1 MLLTDLADV
10 LRAAG
15 LDVVEEPGWRTR
27 TTRDA
32 NGNPRQMID
41 VRTIIC
47 HHTAGPATGDLPS
60 LATVRDGRPGLQG
73 PLAQLMLA
81 RSGTWHVI
89 AAGHCN
95 HAGVSLRTEYE
106 NSHAI
111 GIEAEATGLALWP
124 RVQYESYA
132 RGVRALKDHYGVPLD
147 HVLGHKETCSPVGRK
162 SDPNFNMAA
171 FRQLVAAGFTPTP
184 QEDTLSAAE
193 VQQIN
198 DYTKALLL
206 DGYTVDGQAKPSVL
220 AVLTETQR
228 RATAAL
234 AQVGALQATVTELAK
249 GGSLTPAEVQQAAQA
264 GANAALAKLGEKLGG
279 A

>member
-1 MLLTDLADV
+1 MLTDLADV

-111 GIEAEATGLALWP
+111 GIEAEATGTTTWP
-124 RVQYESYA
+124 DVQYRSYVNGA
-132 RGVRALKDHYGVPLD
+132 RALAAHYGVPLD
-147 HVLGHKETCSPVGRK
+147 HVLGHKETCYPLGRK
-162 SDPNFNMAA
+162 SDPNFDMPA
-171 FRQLVAAGFTPTP
+171 FRAAVNAP

-206 DGYTVDGQAKPSVL
+206 DGYTVNGEAKPSLL

-228 RATAAL
+228 RVSTVASAVRPTDLAA
-234 AQVGALQATVTELAK
+234 AVKAAMPANAGQVDVDELARKIVVELGK
-249 GGSLTPAEVQQAAQA
+249 GTV
-264 GANAALAKLGEKLGG
+264 
-279 A
+279 